1 MLTFIAAIFFL
12 LITPGPGVLTTA
24 GVGSAFG
31 RTAGIRYVTG
41 LFIGTNLVA
50 LAVVTGIAGIM
61 LGIPALKEILLI
73 LSVAYIFYLAA
84 RIALNGSKISFIESA
99 KEPGILNGIALQAIN
114 PKAYVVNTT
123 LFTGFGFLPGNPLL
137 EIIYKFILIN
147 AIWIPIH
154 ILWLLAGISLKALA
168 LSDRQQR
175 IINLAMA
182 TSLII
187 VVLLAIT
194 GLTSQS

>member
-1 MLTFIAAIFFL
+1 MLAFLAAIFFL

-50 LAVVTGIAGIM
+50 LAVVTGVAGIM
-61 LGIPALKEILLI
+61 LGIPALKHVLLV
-73 LSVAYIFYLAA
+73 LSVAYIVYLAA
-84 RIALNGSKISFIESA
+84 RIALNGSRIAFIESA
-99 KEPGILNGIALQAIN
+99 SAPGILNGIALQAIN

-123 LFTGFGFLPGNPLL
+123 LFAGFNFLPDNPLL

-154 ILWLLAGISLKALA
+154 LLWLYAGISLKALA

-175 IINLAMA
+175 IINWAMA
-182 TSLII
+182 ASLILV
-187 VVLLAIT
+187 VVLAISGQT
-194 GLTSQS
+194 